1 VGRACPFKI
10 ASDFSHVYRVLDDGA
25 LSLGWLQKEAEEE
38 GRKGAGGR
46 GAKVA
51 AVFEALNFFWKKL
64 EPPRNYKETVLNSS
78 LKAVVLCNFH
88 ML

>member
-38 GRKGAGGR
+38 DVRRSRRKRCESGCCSCKAATLKELFLG
-46 GAKVA
+46 KVGTT
-51 AVFEALNFFWKKL
+51 KKQ
-64 EPPRNYKETVLNSS
+64 VINSS
-78 LKAVVLCNFH
+78 
-88 ML
+88 